1 MSVTVNNDVKLTL
14 DYADGNG
21 HTYTFTAVA
30 DENLA
35 NIKTRVQQI
44 NQVLAGQTEGMSTD
58 IINYGNGIKATFL
71 SPTAKNVTADPQTYE
86 QYATSRISQAKIITT
101 RTTSIY
107 G

>member
-1 MSVTVNNDVKLTL
+1 MSVTTNNDVKLTL
-14 DYADGNG
+14 DYTDGNS

-44 NQVLAGQTEGMSTD
+44 NQVLSGQTEGMSTD

-71 SPTAKNVTADPQTYE
+71 SPAAKNVTADPQNYE
-86 QYATSRISQAKIITT
+86 QYSASKISKAQIIST